1 MYLASFCPP
10 PALIIRI
17 LLPPLLYASV
27 SACKTI
33 RVGVQP
39 SPLTLPLPPC
49 LTNTGFTGFLPGPCP
64 AIGLEITATV
74 HASLPLLFRI
84 GHPLSYENCRRLCG
98 TKRLDKTTAVLLK
111 TTQMGIDRLSFLG
124 WFQLSPTILKLQ
136 QERAK
141 YFPRPFSML
150 QTSFIF
156 STCDVLPSLF
166 VQVL

>member
-124 WFQLSPTILKLQ
+124 WFQLSPTRNVSSEKRSRPK
-136 QERAK
+136 EGKRAIGTPASK
-141 YFPRPFSML
+141 YY
-150 QTSFIF
+150 
-156 STCDVLPSLF
+156 
-166 VQVL
+166 